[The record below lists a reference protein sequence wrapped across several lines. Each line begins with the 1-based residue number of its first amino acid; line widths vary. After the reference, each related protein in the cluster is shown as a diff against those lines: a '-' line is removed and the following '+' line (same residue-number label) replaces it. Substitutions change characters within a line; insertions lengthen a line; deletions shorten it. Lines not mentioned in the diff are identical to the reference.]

1 MLGAGLFLALVGL
14 LLVVIQPGFQ
24 VTYVAFLFLLGGVIL
39 MALSALIGIAA
50 KHKLLT
56 VVVVFVVALLIVL
69 AFRIPIAPQPAPGT
83 PAEIK
88 FFAPQAKTSNMNVS
102 GTSSWVVK
110 ITGTGT
116 VVFDMVVKNQGA
128 TSTQPILHWKFANAR
143 EANTWESGQGSPAN
157 MSDISD
163 IKVSYVY
170 FGIVG
175 GEVNTFQLGAG
186 QSQEFQFEIHTT
198 YPTGWAT
205 LPASLLGYFSV
216 AGNPSDVL
224 ELDAPPTPPMVP

>member
-1 MLGAGLFLALVGL
+1 
-14 LLVVIQPGFQ
+14 
-24 VTYVAFLFLLGGVIL
+24 
-39 MALSALIGIAA
+39 
-50 KHKLLT
+50 
-56 VVVVFVVALLIVL
+56 
-69 AFRIPIAPQPAPGT
+69 
-83 PAEIK
+83 
-88 FFAPQAKTSNMNVS
+88 
-102 GTSSWVVK
+102 
-110 ITGTGT
+110 
-116 VVFDMVVKNQGA
+116 
-128 TSTQPILHWKFANAR
+128 
-143 EANTWESGQGSPAN
+143 